1 MKLYTILLLLFAPAV
16 FAQTT
21 ITMNP
26 ATPAPNEAFTISVHS
41 TWPNGCVPRFQSV
54 TATGTTTL
62 QVNAV
67 QTDCSGACSQV
78 VTPYTIE
85 TPPGTIRNPG
95 IYVIEYHIIDCNS
108 NNTTVAT
115 QTIAISAGCQFDR
128 SLTASAPAARVGSS
142 ITLHWCDPS
151 VIPGPDQGIAVSF
164 FRVLVSRSANGP
176 FVSLADVN
184 ATTVGLTFDSADIGS
199 LFFFVE
205 AHECNETVA
214 GCTGDTV
221 VRSNIVRVD
230 VVPATGCLPD
240 ATTLCLN
247 SGRFQVRA
255 QWHTNDGNSGPGQA
269 VPMTNDT
276 GYFWFF
282 GADNVELVVKVL
294 NGCALPAPS
303 YWVFASGL
311 TNVGVDLTVTDTK
324 TGTTKTYHNPLNQ
337 PFVAI
342 QDTAAFSTCP

>member
-1 MKLYTILLLLFAPAV
+1 
-16 FAQTT
+16 
-21 ITMNP
+21 
-26 ATPAPNEAFTISVHS
+26 
-41 TWPNGCVPRFQSV
+41 VPRFQSV
-54 TATGTTTL
+54 TAGGTNTI
-62 QVNAV
+62 QINAV
-67 QTDCSGACSQV
+67 QTDCGTTCSQI
-78 VTPYTIE
+78 VTPYTVE
-85 TPPGTIRNPG
+85 TTPGTIRNPG

-115 QTIAISAGCQFDR
+115 QTIAISGTCQFDR
-128 SLTASAPAARVGSS
+128 GLSASAPSVRVGSS
-142 ITLHWCDPS
+142 VTLHWCDPS
-151 VIPGPDQGIAVSF
+151 VIPGPDQGISVSF

-184 ATTVGLTFDSADIGS
+184 TTNVGLTFDSADVGS

-230 VVPATGCLPD
+230 VVPANGCLPD

-247 SGRFQVRA
+247 AGRFQVRT
-255 QWHTNDGNSGPGQA
+255 QWHTNDGNSGAGQA

-282 GADNVELVVKVL
+282 GPDNVELVVKVL
-294 NGCALPAPS
+294 NGCALANPS

-311 TNVGVDLTVTDTK
+311 TNVGVDLTVTDMK
-324 TGTTKTYHNPLNQ
+324 TGTTKVYHNALNQ

-342 QDTAAFSTCP
+342 QDTSAFSTCP